1 MREEKNLQVKQDDV
15 QINAN
20 PAKSRKEIVK
30 ERLSVKYPDDNL
42 DDEDTMYRLIDDDYK
57 KYENDLNAYKGDADK
72 LNEMLS
78 SDPRSAVFLSSWSK
92 GGDPA
97 IELIRMYGDDIKEAL
112 DDPDKLEEIAKANS
126 DFVKRV
132 SEEKQFEEQY
142 QQNLQE
148 SLSMIDKYQA
158 DKGLSDDQVD
168 ELMAYLVGIMKDGV
182 MGIFKPES
190 LDLAM
195 KAKNYDTDISLA
207 QQEGEI
213 RGRNAKIE
221 EKLKTPSNM
230 GDGLPNLGGRNM
242 SVSNTKSNRG
252 IFELAEQAK

>member
-1 MREEKNLQVKQDDV
+1 MEEGKDLQYNQETATVGG
-15 QINAN
+15 N
-20 PAKSRKEIVK
+20 PPKSRKELVR

-42 DDEDTMYRLIDDDYK
+42 DDEETMYGRIDDDYK
-57 KYENDLNAYKGDADK
+57 KYEEDLNAYKGDADK

-97 IELIRMYGDDIKEAL
+97 IELIRMYGDDIKDAL

-148 SLSMIDKYQA
+148 SLNMIDKYQA
-158 DKGLSDDQVD
+158 EKGLSDEQID
-168 ELMAYLVGIMKDGV
+168 ELMSYLVGIMKDGV

-195 KAKNYDTDISLA
+195 KAKNYDADMSMA

-221 EKLKTPSNM
+221 EKLKKPSGM
-230 GDGLPNLGGRNM
+230 GDGLPNLGGKNM
-242 SVSNTKSNRG
+242 SVSANKRNRG